1 MIEIKNI
8 SKQYNNKVVLDDVS
22 LNIRDQAI
30 TTFIGANGAGKST
43 LLSIMSRLVEQDKGS
58 IIIDGKDIDQWDNKE
73 LSKKISILRQTNN
86 INMRLTIEELVSFGR
101 FPHSNGRLSEKDQ
114 EIIARSLSYL
124 KLEDIKDKYLD
135 QLSGGQRQRA
145 YIAMV
150 MAQDTEYIFLDEP
163 LNNLDMKH
171 SVEIMQILQD
181 LVRDFN
187 KTIVIVIHDIN
198 FASKYSDYIVA
209 LKDGKLIE
217 DGHTNKII
225 DKSILKNIFD
235 LDFHIQTTDDMKLCV
250 YY

>member
-124 KLEDIKDKYLD
+124 KLEDIKHKYLD